1 MSNISQLI
9 DLINKKDFT
18 PYDEIDILV
27 KQIDNT
33 WRTETAHCQLRKV
46 KPNRRVYSN
55 PCKKPSSNNP
65 VVGYK
70 SFKATTRP
78 PYASP
83 VSNTFDLNET
93 LRIKKE
99 IKELGMPNMA
109 KVFEKV
115 VQKID
120 ENLNEKLRN
129 LIRNTKVSYEN
140 KEKLREIGNALIES
154 DYKKEEV
161 IKKYKS

>member
-9 DLINKKDFT
+9 DLINKKDFI

-46 KPNRRVYSN
+46 KPNRRVYSD

-65 VVGYK
+65 VVGYQ

-83 VSNTFDLNET
+83 VSNTFDLN
-93 LRIKKE
+93 
-99 IKELGMPNMA
+99 
-109 KVFEKV
+109 
-115 VQKID
+115 QD
-120 ENLNEKLRN
+120 LRN

-140 KEKLREIGNALIES
+140 KEKLAELGNALVES
-154 DYKKEEV
+154 DDKKEEV
-161 IKKYKS
+161 IKKYE

>member
-83 VSNTFDLNET
+83 VSNTFDLN
-93 LRIKKE
+93 
-99 IKELGMPNMA
+99 
-109 KVFEKV
+109 
-115 VQKID
+115 QD
-120 ENLNEKLRN
+120 LRN

-140 KEKLREIGNALIES
+140 KEKLAELGNALIES